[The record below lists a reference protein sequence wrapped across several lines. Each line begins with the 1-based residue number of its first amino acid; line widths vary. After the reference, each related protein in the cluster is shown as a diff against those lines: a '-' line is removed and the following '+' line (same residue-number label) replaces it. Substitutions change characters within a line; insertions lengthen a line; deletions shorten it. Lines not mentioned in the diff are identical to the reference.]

1 MTPHS
6 PPPTEATAAPRRDER
21 PDLANELFEAA
32 KQAYGALVG
41 AHAKDDSVQGQ
52 ARLRLR
58 AVLQQLGFIG
68 NTPFDYSAL
77 NAYATAPASARAASI
92 PCDALPG
99 HDMLVGPC
107 CCGAWHQGEHAIAA
121 LKARAAGEDEAWEGI
136 AADLLATINEMLSN
150 CSCCEDAGPCA
161 NCERGEDAID
171 KAGEAARRLAA
182 AGAAKTGGK

>member
-21 PDLANELFEAA
+21 PPLPSYWNPPFRKEWRRDDDGDPVCQVRDASGMHICETYNEGETSTIAA
-32 KQAYGALVG
+32 
-41 AHAKDDSVQGQ
+41 
-52 ARLRLR
+52 
-58 AVLQQLGFIG
+58 
-68 NTPFDYSAL
+68 AL
-77 NAYATAPASARAASI
+77 NAYAAAPASARAASI